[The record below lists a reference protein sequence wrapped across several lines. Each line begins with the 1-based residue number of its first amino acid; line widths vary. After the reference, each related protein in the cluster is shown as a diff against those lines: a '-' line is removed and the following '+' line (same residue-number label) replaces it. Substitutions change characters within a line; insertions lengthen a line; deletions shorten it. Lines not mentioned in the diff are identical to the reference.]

1 MAAISSYLCTLSY
14 GASTPT
20 TAIRIKSA
28 PSILGQ
34 RSALET
40 TDLSDDAQ
48 TYIPGIRQ
56 QSEKF
61 DFTANYDSTVYATLN
76 ALSEIQKCKLAFN
89 DGSSYTW
96 EGFISA
102 SVNDVSVDSVV
113 EMTISITPTT
123 VPVWAKSGT

>member
-1 MAAISSYLCTLSY
+1 MAISSYLCTLTY
-14 GASTPT
+14 GASAPT
-20 TAIRIKSA
+20 TAVRIKTA
-28 PSILGQ
+28 PSVLGQ

-56 QSEKF
+56 QAETF
-61 DFTANYDSTVYATLN
+61 DFTANYDAEVYETLN
-76 ALSEIQKCKLAFN
+76 ALSEVQKCKLAFK
-89 DGSSYTW
+89 DGSNYTW
-96 EGFISA
+96 DGFISA

-123 VPVWAKSGT
+123 VPVWAKSST